1 MVRLVARLVYPFW
14 RLWRSAVEGWQS
26 GWRWSKEHEELDLGE
41 ALRKWLDNRAVYSDD
56 PLERRPYRVTAV
68 DGITISGPATDF
80 VGVAKRGEVIWIE
93 RGVADALIR
102 EGSIELVDE

>member
-1 MVRLVARLVYPFW
+1 MIRLVAWLVYPFW
-14 RLWRSAVEGWQS
+14 RLWRWLNHWDEERKEEFAQWMG
-26 GWRWSKEHEELDLGE
+26 RWKIPQRALGG
-41 ALRKWLDNRAVYSDD
+41 DS

-68 DGITISGPATDF
+68 DGISISGPATDF